1 METNRAHPLTFASI
15 ALICFAIAN
24 AIAVTG
30 HSVPEQLAVATP
42 TPYSADHARITN
54 EEPQPPTF

>member
-30 HSVPEQLAVATP
+30 HPVPEQLAVATP
-42 TPYSADHARITN
+42 TPYSADHAR
-54 EEPQPPTF
+54 